1 MNQER
6 DKVVETEKAAPA
18 PPACRPLLLADLDR
32 LSEALRSDDQ
42 PSRIFQAI
50 QSIADEVIGFRL
62 LTIMC
67 FDKERFEVERV
78 FTNMPDLY
86 PLSGRKKKRGSAWGE
101 RVLLQ
106 LKPFRATCPE
116 EIRQNFDDHAV
127 ITGLGLGSM
136 LNVPVAYDGQCVGT
150 MNLTHVE
157 GWYSK
162 AHEETGLLLASFLAV
177 PLALHQSKNDLN
189 AERSPHQP
197 A

>member
-6 DKVVETEKAAPA
+6 ERAASAAPTG
-18 PPACRPLLLADLDR
+18 RSLLLADLDR

-42 PSRIFQAI
+42 PARIFQAI
-50 QSIADEVIGFRL
+50 RSIAAEVIGFRL

-67 FDKERFEVERV
+67 FDSDRFEVERV
-78 FTNMPDLY
+78 FTNMPDIY

-101 RVLLQ
+101 HVLLQ

-116 EIRQNFDDHAV
+116 EIRQNFGDHAV

-136 LNVPVAYDGQCVGT
+136 LNIPVAYDGRCVGT
-150 MNLTHVE
+150 LNLTHVE
-157 GWYSK
+157 GWYIK
-162 AHEETGLLLASFLAV
+162 AHEETGLLLASFLAA
-177 PLALHQSKNDLN
+177 PLALHQTKNGFN
-189 AERSPHQP
+189 AERSPGQP